1 MSRKSASYLYPGEDR
16 LRANEIRNELA
27 ASRSVPSPLVDE
39 PDDDLPSRKDCLACE
54 VCVAA
59 GEGLKRRGLRAI
71 PGAFDR

>member
-1 MSRKSASYLYPGEDR
+1 MSRKSASYLHPER
-16 LRANEIRNELA
+16 TASANEIRNELA

-39 PDDDLPSRKDCLACE
+39 QDDDLPSRKDCLACE

-71 PGAFDR
+71 LGAFDG